1 MHTPPSWPVIQPS
14 GRSFGQAASIWYLG
28 ALCAWSGEEPS
39 PIAIAS
45 AAPQARRRKQQ
56 ILVFLL
62 FEFLAAEIDRLDR
75 AHVGDVVERVLRQ
88 DQQIGGLALGERA
101 EVLVD
106 AEQLGIV
113 LGEGLD
119 HLHGREPGVPE
130 QLHLPM
136 LEEALD
142 EEAVGLAAGIGAE
155 AEFDAG
161 VRQLLDVDL
170 VDLEGVHELRT
181 GGIVRLL
188 VALPRL
194 EEREPLRRQ
203 ALLEERIVGEARA

>member
-14 GRSFGQAASIWYLG
+14 GKSFGQAASIWYLG
-28 ALCAWSGEEPS
+28 ALCAWSGDGHS

-45 AAPQARRRKQQ
+45 AAPQTCRCKQR
-56 ILVFLL
+56 IIVVLL
-62 FEFLAAEIDRLDR
+62 LEFLAAEIDRLDR
-75 AHVGDVVERVLRQ
+75 AHISDVVERILCKHEE
-88 DQQIGGLALGERA
+88 IGGLALGERA

-106 AEQLGIV
+106 AEELGIV

-119 HLHGREPGVPE
+119 HLHLRKPGVPHE
-130 QLHLPM
+130 LHLPV

-142 EEAVGLAAGIGAE
+142 EEAFGLAARIGAE
-155 AEFDAG
+155 AESDAG
-161 VRQLLDVDL
+161 IRQLPDVDF

-188 VALPRL
+188 VALLRFQ
-194 EEREPLRRQ
+194 EREPLRRQ
-203 ALLEERIVGEARA
+203 ALLEERIVGEA